1 MVEDAWNTA
10 LGGVL
15 ARRGWQPTVVAY
27 DGYGGPGWVRVLGR
41 AVLTPASDGGVGA
54 AVDDLKRRRGWRNF
68 LTAEAAGTEVLI
80 TVGTARHIVRTDR
93 SGLLDVRLPAPGL
106 QPGWC
111 EITLTARDAE
121 PVLGRVF
128 VVEGR
133 ETFGIVSDIDDTVI
147 TTFLPRPLIAAYT
160 TFVLREEA
168 RRPVK
173 GMAALYA
180 GLLRDHPGAPTVYV
194 STGAWNAAA
203 SLTRFLGRH
212 RFPDGPLLL
221 TDWGPTNTG
230 WFRSGQDHKR
240 ECLRRLA
247 EDFPRIRWLLIGD
260 DGQHDPS
267 LYTEF
272 AYDRPEHVRAI
283 AIRQLTA
290 GEHVLAHGIPA
301 TQYGEKSDDVVHPEH
316 LVHEVP
322 EVRAPDGVALARALA
337 DLDLR

>member
-1 MVEDAWNTA
+1 M
-10 LGGVL
+10 
-15 ARRGWQPTVVAY
+15 
-27 DGYGGPGWVRVLGR
+27 
-41 AVLTPASDGGVGA
+41 
-54 AVDDLKRRRGWRNF
+54 
-68 LTAEAAGTEVLI
+68 
-80 TVGTARHIVRTDR
+80 
-93 SGLLDVRLPAPGL
+93 
-106 QPGWC
+106 
-111 EITLTARDAE
+111 
-121 PVLGRVF
+121 
-128 VVEGR
+128 
-133 ETFGIVSDIDDTVI
+133 
-147 TTFLPRPLIAAYT
+147 
-160 TFVLREEA
+160 LREEA

-173 GMAALYA
+173 GMAELYTR
-180 GLLRDHPGAPTVYV
+180 LLASHPGAPTVYV

-203 SLTRFLGRH
+203 SLTRFLSRH

-221 TDWGPTNTG
+221 TAWGPTNTG

-272 AYDRPEHVRAI
+272 AHARPEHVRAI

-316 LVHEVP
+316 LLHEVP
-322 EVRAPDGVALARALA
+322 EVRGPDGVALTQALA
-337 DLDLR
+337 DLGLR